1 MLKPFFLSHIT
12 MHHSSATVGT
22 KKCIILL
29 SKIKDLNRKKET
41 ATKSDFLFSVN
52 DVMLLL

>member
-12 MHHSSATVGT
+12 MHHSRATVGT

-52 DVMLLL
+52 DIMLLL